1 VGDICLL
8 YLFSVGIA
16 LVSDSDIA
24 CSIEREYTLRRQRAS
39 RLRQTAVSRVFD
51 PLELSFLRVLH
62 VHVNSVSCYS
72 ARAMKFEVML
82 VWSFQ

>member
-1 VGDICLL
+1 MGDICLL

-24 CSIEREYTLRRQRAS
+24 CCIEREYTLRRQRAS
-39 RLRQTAVSRVFD
+39 RLRQTAVSKVFD
-51 PLELSFLRVLH
+51 PLELSFLRVL
-62 VHVNSVSCYS
+62 HVNSVSCYS